1 MKNGLLKEG
10 QILYFGKNGD
20 HQAYIMADGQI
31 RYGEYSGSIHKV
43 GREIMKAPCNGW
55 MAWYYI
61 DEETGNREII
71 DRLRKMIRNEIHL
84 TRITENCVD
93 SEEL

>member
-61 DEETGNREII
+61 DKDTGNREPL
-71 DRLRKMIRNEIHL
+71 DLLRKKLRNEMDL
-84 TRITENCVD
+84 ASRIKKCMD
-93 SEEL
+93 GEEL